1 MNNDATRFEMVCV
14 WGREW
19 GVGGGRGQGGR
30 RKRRGGRIA
39 ANRDCACCGHG
50 ACLVMTALRVSH
62 RVACQAGRD
71 TRVMLAPR
79 SSSPTFGHF
88 PRTELW
94 CGALDRA

>member
-14 WGREW
+14 WGREL
-19 GVGGGRGQGGR
+19 GGGGRRRGGR

-50 ACLVMTALRVSH
+50 AFLVMTALRVSY

-71 TRVMLAPR
+71 TRVMLVPR

-88 PRTELW
+88 PST
-94 CGALDRA
+94 